1 MDPVESK
8 IRAFAAALFVSPG
21 FRNWVRVRAH
31 ELRKQGRDDFEIVL
45 VWGRRTFR
53 VGNIPDEQ
61 PYFAIRR
68 PDGTLEQSPYVNT

>member
-8 IRAFAAALFVSPG
+8 LRAFAAALFVNPG

-31 ELRKQGRDDFEIVL
+31 ELRKQGFDDFEIVL

-53 VGNIPDEQ
+53 IGGIPEGQ

-68 PDGTLEQSPYVNT
+68 RDGTVEQSPHVNA